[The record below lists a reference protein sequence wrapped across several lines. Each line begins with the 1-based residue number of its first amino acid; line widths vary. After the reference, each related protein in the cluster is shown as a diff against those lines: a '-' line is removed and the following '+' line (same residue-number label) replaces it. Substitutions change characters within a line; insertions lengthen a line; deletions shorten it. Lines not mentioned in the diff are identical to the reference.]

1 MAYTDQQFAQLLEII
16 ANSKLFSELSEQT
29 VISDNSFFGSINTGS
44 EDAKKIKL
52 PLLRGY
58 SGDWN
63 ASTNTPTLI
72 NGSGV
77 SATVY
82 RVGVAATRDLG
93 SGAITYGIDE
103 IIYYNGAKWVK
114 LIQSQISDIA
124 GLQVALDAP
133 KSAENVSLDDTNLKV
148 APASEL
154 QVFSEN
160 IDSAVLKSRGTGVSI
175 TYVSSVAI
183 GGTTFSQGEIVGE
196 VHSDEGYFPVSYSGA
211 TGITVASLS
220 SNSTYVYI
228 DKDGNLQQQTSI
240 PTRQDWSR
248 KVFTMRIAINT
259 TTNQII
265 NFEYLNNPIG
275 NYANS
280 IRDLYKYLVAQGVPF
295 KIGQLVTGRTDNLGF
310 NIGSG
315 SLMEFGGTGDIH
327 NANIKSF
334 DAVLNTSY
342 TLLSRTATI
351 GTFTD
356 LVKFWDNNSSITALG
371 STTCVAH
378 RVYRFSSSGVVI
390 QYGQANY
397 ANINLARTG
406 SRLEQYVLNPVLE
419 DATFLGWWLFQETAT
434 VTSGTTKA
442 EFIEY
447 TIGIQGGTSS
457 VLSGCLLKGNNLS
470 DLLDV
475 VEARDN
481 LGVTALDDE
490 NVKKT
495 GNQTIAGLK
504 TFSEKITSTELK
516 LSSGLSYSITD
527 EGTNKGLTLNN
538 SDKSEQLSFFMD
550 SISGLL
556 NVITTRDGYN
566 FNKQIITSGKIRA
579 ISFELSALNTA
590 PVSATATGATG
601 EIRYTADYIYVCT
614 ATNTWKRVAISTW

>member
-1 MAYTDQQFAQLLEII
+1 MKG
-16 ANSKLFSELSEQT
+16 NKK
-29 VISDNSFFGSINTGS
+29 ISGGQIGINTANQKVVVKDNLQDYVEANG
-44 EDAKKIKL
+44 EA
-52 PLLRGY
+52 LLK
-58 SGDWN
+58 
-63 ASTNTPTLI
+63 T
-72 NGSGV
+72 
-77 SATVY
+77 
-82 RVGVAATRDLG
+82 
-93 SGAITYGIDE
+93 
-103 IIYYNGAKWVK
+103 
-114 LIQSQISDIA
+114 
-124 GLQVALDAP
+124 
-133 KSAENVSLDDTNLKV
+133 
-148 APASEL
+148 
-154 QVFSEN
+154 
-160 IDSAVLKSRGTGVSI
+160 RGTGVSI

-183 GGTTFSQGEIVGE
+183 GGTTFSQGAIEGE
-196 VHSDEGYFPVSYSGA
+196 VHSDEGYFSVSYSGA

-228 DKDGNLQQQTSI
+228 DKDGNLQQQNSI

-248 KVFTMRIAINT
+248 KVFTMRIAVNT

-315 SLMEFGGTGDIH
+315 SLMEFGGTGDIN

-342 TLLSRTATI
+342 TLLSRTATV
-351 GTFTD
+351 GTFTN

-378 RVYRFSSSGVVI
+378 RVYRFSSGGVVI

-397 ANINLARTG
+397 ANMNLARTG

-419 DATFLGWWLFQETAT
+419 DATFMGWWLLQETAT
-434 VTSGTTKA
+434 VTSGTTKT

-475 VEARDN
+475 VEARNN

-495 GNQTIAGLK
+495 GTQSIAGLK
-504 TFSEKITSTELK
+504 TFTDDVSLAEYKKFTIGNVLEISGDNSTLYASIIKLLSNTSLFFTD
-516 LSSGLSYSITD
+516 SS
-527 EGTNKGLTLNN
+527 NF
-538 SDKSEQLSFFMD
+538 SFA
-550 SISGLL
+550 SISSL
-556 NVITTRDGYN
+556 NKKLTITN
-566 FNKQIITSGKIRA
+566 FETGTYKVSN
-579 ISFELSALNTA
+579 LNTA

-601 EIRYTADYIYVCT
+601 EIRYTSDYIYVCT
-614 ATNTWKRVAISTW
+614 AINTWKRTAISTW